1 MSFPYL
7 IISILKAFLRL
18 QFFTSYN
25 CLFTVFRKCCSHRYL
40 MRGPNWKTT
49 KWSKLIRFFRDLWW
63 RHLLL
68 SLFERDKPY
77 FLARK
82 TFPKAPLLIG
92 LMMSK
97 SLIVGAQWDNGT
109 AGFLMSESRS
119 MSSSGDELR
128 LESASGE
135 DPEGTRWSE
144 DDRGPGETNSVVII
158 AVKIQHLLFSNISLS

>member
-1 MSFPYL
+1 MRVKVVDIFKGLNVKSICCCPYL
-7 IISILKAFLRL
+7 RE
-18 QFFTSYN
+18 T
-25 CLFTVFRKCCSHRYL
+25 
-40 MRGPNWKTT
+40 
-49 KWSKLIRFFRDLWW
+49 
-63 RHLLL
+63 
-68 SLFERDKPY
+68 KPY

-135 DPEGTRWSE
+135 DPEGTR
-144 DDRGPGETNSVVII
+144 
-158 AVKIQHLLFSNISLS
+158 